1 MEMLIKYRK
10 CSYTLHIG
18 QRTNLKIAKDGGRV
32 GVRAHLTL

>member
-18 QRTNLKIAKDGGRV
+18 QRTNLKITKDGGRV
-32 GVRAHLTL
+32 GVHGTL